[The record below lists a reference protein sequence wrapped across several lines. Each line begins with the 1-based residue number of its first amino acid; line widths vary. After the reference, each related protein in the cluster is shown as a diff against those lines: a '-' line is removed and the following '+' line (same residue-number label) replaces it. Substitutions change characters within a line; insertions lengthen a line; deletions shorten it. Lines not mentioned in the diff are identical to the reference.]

1 MDPNGRARVS
11 AEEIWDRIVA
21 EDRDRWIAGV
31 PAFRERLMQD
41 LVRFGDRPLCNHLR
55 PKFLTTSEMAALTRS
70 SEAVMAGIIAAGQRI
85 MDDRELRGLMG
96 FSPIEEEMIAPDP
109 GFAHPAPCVRLDS
122 FITPEG
128 PRFVE
133 LNGECP
139 AGPGYS
145 DRLAEA
151 FLDHEIS
158 ARFRVESS
166 LKKIDTIEP
175 LLDTLLAC
183 WNEFGGAA
191 DPHVAIVDY
200 DDVSTRFEFEICRHY
215 FESRGVRTS
224 IVDPRAL
231 EYRDGRL
238 RGPSGEID
246 LVYKRVLMNE
256 FIDRLDEVRP
266 LFEAYRDGAV
276 CVVNPFRAK
285 LVHKKAIFAVLTADD
300 RADWMD
306 AALIPEIDR
315 AVPWTRVLVPGRTRF
330 ENEEGD
336 LRDLLI
342 ARQKE
347 FVLKPNDDYGGKGIT
362 LGWEVD
368 AAQWSAALD
377 AAMGRDFVAQQRV
390 AMISEAFPAFSEDL
404 HAQQLFVDLDPF
416 LYLGRVGG
424 VLARLGVG
432 SLCNVTSGGGQVP
445 VMVVPDEV
453 SS

>member
-1 MDPNGRARVS
+1 MT
-11 AEEIWDRIVA
+11 AEEIWDRLLE
-21 EDRDRWIAGV
+21 EDRSRWCAEL
-31 PAFRERLMQD
+31 PAFRGRVMQD

-55 PKFLTTSEMAALTRS
+55 PKFLTRSEMARLTRS
-70 SEAVMAGIIAAGQRI
+70 SEAVMAGILAAGSRI
-85 MDDRELRGLMG
+85 LEDAKLREQMG
-96 FSPIEEEMIAPDP
+96 FSKIEEEMIAPDP

-122 FITPEG
+122 FITPDG

-151 FLDHEIS
+151 FLDHELA
-158 ARFRVESS
+158 ARFRAERS
-166 LKKIDTIEP
+166 LRKVDTIEP

-183 WNEFGGAA
+183 WAEFSGAD

-215 FESRGVRTS
+215 FEARGVRTS

-231 EYRDGRL
+231 SFSDGRL
-238 RGPSGEID
+238 RDGRGEVID

-256 FIDRLDEVRP
+256 FIERLDEVKP
-266 LFEAYRDGAV
+266 LFEAYREGAV

-285 LVHKKAIFAVLTADD
+285 LVHKKALFALLTADD
-300 RADWMD
+300 RASWMD
-306 AALIPEIDR
+306 PSIIDEIDR
-315 AVPWTRVLVPGRTRF
+315 AVPWTRVVLPGKTHF
-330 ENEEGD
+330 EGEEVD
-336 LRDLLI
+336 LHTMLKARRD
-342 ARQKE
+342 Q

-368 AAQWSAALD
+368 DAAWSAALS
-377 AAMGRDFVAQQRV
+377 AATGQDYVVQQRV
-390 AMISEAFPAFSEDL
+390 AMISESFPSMTDDL
-404 HAQQLFVDLDPF
+404 AQQDLFVDLDPF

-445 VMVVPDEV
+445 VMVVPDEDEA
-453 SS
+453 